1 MVVKTEQ
8 SPNTKIIKQALSRID
23 FTDTFST
30 TNHKDSLE
38 NIAHLIFGTMPKWVA
53 FLMRLRNTIVKMF
66 GLKTDMDKDFKP
78 QYKPGESLGF
88 IKVFSVEDDEILLGA
103 DDKHLDFRVSIFNSE
118 EHQHNIKV
126 TTLVKYN
133 NLFGKIYMALIRPF
147 HVVIVKRM
155 VKQAYKV

>member
-1 MVVKTEQ
+1 MIVKTEH
-8 SPNTKIIKQALSRID
+8 SPSTQGIRKALSRID
-23 FTDTFST
+23 FSDTFSV

-38 NIAHLIFGTMPKWVA
+38 TIAHLIFGTMPKWVM
-53 FLMRLRNTIVKMF
+53 FLMRLRNAIVKLF
-66 GLKTDMDKDFKP
+66 GLKTDMEKDLKP
-78 QYKPGESLGF
+78 NYKPGENIGF
-88 IKVFSVEDDEILLGA
+88 IKVFSVTDNEILLGA
-103 DDKHLDFRVSIFNSE
+103 DDKHLDFRVSVFNSE

-133 NLFGKIYMALIRPF
+133 NLFGKVYMALIKPF